1 MRGTGSLLILLIAAV
16 AAGVLLVVFK
26 PDQLPRTD
34 TQNGEAPSAEA
45 YVEEILR
52 LRFKAAPVLLPVPRE
67 TWPKVASLNPLLC
80 RFRFRW
86 S

>member
-1 MRGTGSLLILLIAAV
+1 MRVTGSLLILLTAAV
-16 AAGVLLVVFK
+16 AAGALLVVFK

-52 LRFKAAPVLLPVPRE
+52 LRFKAAPVLLPVSRE
-67 TWPKVASLNPLLC
+67 TWLARVDANLSAQFGPGV
-80 RFRFRW
+80 
-86 S
+86 